1 MIDGEVD
8 FDSGKKLVHS
18 GSKVY
23 VFINSFADLELVK
36 EAFGEGEISDID
48 LGEARGIMF
57 EQSKQSAD
65 DMKGRFDNSLIVCPH
80 GRSSL
85 RFVQALAGYGVKAYS
100 LHGGI
105 EGLRSRS

>member
-8 FDSGKKLVHS
+8 FDAGKKLVHS
-18 GSKVY
+18 GSRVY

-36 EAFGEGEISDID
+36 EAFGEGEVSDID

-57 EQSKQSAD
+57 EQSRQDPKG
-65 DMKGRFDNSLIVCPH
+65 MKGKFDHSLIVCPH

-85 RFVQALAGYGVKAYS
+85 RFVQALSGYGVKAYS

-105 EGLRSRS
+105 EGLKSRS